1 MGMDI
6 GSTEDENDGN
16 IQQLK
21 EKSYEHGQTSKL

>member
-6 GSTEDENDGN
+6 GSAGDANDGS

-21 EKSYEHGQTSKL
+21 EKSYEHGQISKL